1 MPDECVRHLVVL
13 KITFMGKQLKLAILD
28 LYDNTPNQGMRAIRE
43 IVQLFDDQVDWK
55 VFDVRAK
62 NELPDTSY
70 DIYISSGGPG
80 DPRVGDNVWDKAYF
94 ELLDKLW
101 AINEQGVQSTKYLFL
116 ICHSF
121 QMACHHWDLGEV
133 KERRSSS
140 FGTFPIHR
148 TPAGWEE
155 PLFQKL
161 PAPIYVADFR
171 DYQVIEPNQEV
182 LEERGISILA
192 LEKIRPTILLERAV
206 MAIRFSDAIFGTQ
219 FHPEADPEGM
229 LKHFSSETRK
239 QFIIEEHGEDKY
251 DQMMADLTEPTKIEL
266 THKTILPSFI
276 DSAITA
282 LTAALQPVG

>member
-1 MPDECVRHLVVL
+1 MR
-13 KITFMGKQLKLAILD
+13 KQLKLAILD

-43 IVQLFDDQVDWK
+43 IVQLFDDQVEWK

-94 ELLDKLW
+94 ELLDELW
-101 AINEQGVQSTKYLFL
+101 AINEQGGMPTKYLFL

-121 QMACHHWDLGEV
+121 QMACHHWRLAEV

-140 FGTFPIHR
+140 FGTFPVHR
-148 TPAGWEE
+148 TPAGWRE

-171 DYQVIEPNQEV
+171 DYQVVKPNKQA
-182 LEERGISILA
+182 LKRRGASILA
-192 LEKIRPTILLERAV
+192 LEKIRPTIPLERAI
-206 MAIRFSDAIFGTQ
+206 MAIRFSSAIFGTQ

-229 LKHFSSETRK
+229 LKYFSSEARK
-239 QFIIEEHGEDKY
+239 QGIIEEHGEDKY
-251 DQMMADLTEPTKIEL
+251 HQMMTDLSEPMKIEL
-266 THKTILPSFI
+266 THKTILPGFI

-282 LTAALQPVG
+282 LTAVLQPVG